1 MTKIVIFYKDF
12 KIVNLFQCDVAS
24 TVCENKP
31 GSYHCKCKKGF
42 EPNLD
47 CRPVLNLGLSD
58 GGIPDEAITVSGEE
72 KGTYSCAKK
81 CECNCCF

>member
-1 MTKIVIFYKDF
+1 MKFYKHF
-12 KIVNLFQCDVAS
+12 KIVHLFQCDVAS

-72 KGTYSCAKK
+72 KGRWL
-81 CECNCCF
+81 CNKI